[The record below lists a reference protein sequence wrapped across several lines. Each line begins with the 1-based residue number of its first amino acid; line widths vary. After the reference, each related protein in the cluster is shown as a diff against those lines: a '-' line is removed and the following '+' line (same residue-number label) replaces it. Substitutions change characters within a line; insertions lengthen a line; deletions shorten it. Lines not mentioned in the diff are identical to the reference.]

1 MPNINQLNSVDT
13 PSGSDLLPIYS
24 QANGD
29 ARKISLTNFLNW
41 IQNNISFPNS
51 NPAPQL
57 QTQYATP
64 SSSGS
69 TVQVTDSSASTWLI
83 ATPTAAFAALTIKLP
98 AVGNCID
105 KQEVLVNCTK
115 QVTTLTVDGN
125 GAGAVTGEPASLGA
139 DDFFR
144 LRFDILT
151 HSWYRVG

>member
-1 MPNINQLNSVDT
+1 MSTINQLNAIETVSQ
-13 PSGSDLLPIYS
+13 SDLLPVYS
-24 QANGD
+24 QQNGD
-29 ARKISLTNFLNW
+29 ARKLSFGNLLTWLQDNL
-41 IQNNISFPNS
+41 SFPNS

-57 QTQYATP
+57 ATQYATP

-69 TVQVTDSSASTWLI
+69 IVQVTDSSASTWLI
-83 ATPTAAFAALTIKLP
+83 LTPTAAFAALTVKLP

-105 KQEVLVNCTK
+105 KQEVLINCTQ
-115 QVTTLTVDGN
+115 QVGALTVDGN